1 MRLALK
7 TVSAVA
13 LAAGLGTAAQAD
25 NVILDDL
32 IVEGSACIGIDCAN
46 GESFGFDTLRMKEN
60 NTRIAFNDTSASAS
74 FPNVSWE
81 LQANESSNGGANR
94 FAIIDTT
101 NSRTS
106 FIIEANAPNN
116 ALYVDDTGRIGVG
129 LNTPVVQVHVR
140 DGNSPT
146 LRLEQDGS
154 DGFASQSWDVAGNE
168 TNFFIRDVTN
178 ASKLP
183 FKIIPNAPTN
193 SLYMAAD
200 GNIGMNNTS
209 PQDALHIS
217 RTDLPGIRLDDTTST
232 FDVRLFLTANQFRI
246 SHTDGAP
253 EFRLDTNGD
262 LEIEGA
268 LTTGGTT
275 CGGGGCD
282 VVFTEDFDV
291 PVLDD
296 RLDQMWSLGYLPAVG
311 PTIENAPFNITDKT
325 TSMLHELELAHI
337 YIGQLHARLEALE
350 SEASDG

>member
-1 MRLALK
+1 MKFALK
-7 TVSAVA
+7 TVSALA
-13 LAAGLGTAAQAD
+13 LTAGLAAAAQAD
-25 NVILDDL
+25 QVFADDL
-32 IVEGSACIGIDCAN
+32 IVQGSACIGIDCVN
-46 GESFGFDTLRMKEN
+46 GEGFNFDTIRLKEN
-60 NTRIAFNDTSASAS
+60 NTRIAFNDTSSSAS
-74 FPNVSWE
+74 FPDVDWE
-81 LQANESSNGGANR
+81 LQANESSNGGQNR
-94 FAIIDTT
+94 FAIIDTS

-106 FIIEANAPNN
+106 FIIEANSPNN
-116 ALYVDDTGRIGVG
+116 ALYVDNTGRIGMG
-129 LNTPVVQVHVR
+129 TNTPAVQLHVR
-140 DGNSPT
+140 DGNSPA

-183 FKIIPNAPTN
+183 FKIKPNAPTD
-193 SLYMAAD
+193 SLFMAAD
-200 GNIGMNNTS
+200 GNIGLANTS
-209 PQDALHIS
+209 PQDALHIT
-217 RTDLPGIRLDDTTST
+217 RTDLPGIRLDDSTST
-232 FDVRLFLTANQFRI
+232 YDVRLFLTNDQFRI

-262 LEIEGA
+262 LQIEGS

-282 VVFTEDFDV
+282 VVFTDDFDV
-291 PVLDD
+291 PVLSE
-296 RLDQMWSLGYLPAVG
+296 RVDQMWSLGYLPAVG

-350 SEASDG
+350 AEASEG